1 MMISRRSLLLR
12 ALTGLVALRYLDAAQ
27 SAEPE
32 AVVKPR
38 VIGIQARKF
47 SYTPNEIT
55 VSKGEHIILELTAL
69 DFVHGFNI
77 PALHIRSDIPPGK
90 VTTVALQPTEAG
102 RFTFLCDNF
111 CGSGHEEMNGVLI
124 VTP

>member
-1 MMISRRSLLLR
+1 MKMTRRSLLLR
-12 ALTGLVALRYLDAAQ
+12 SFTGSIALLYLGAAK
-27 SAEPE
+27 SAAPE
-32 AVVKPR
+32 AEAKPR
-38 VIGIQARKF
+38 VISIQARKF

-77 PALHIRSDIPPGK
+77 PAFHIRSDIPPGK
-90 VTTVALQPTEAG
+90 VTTVELHPTEAG
-102 RFTFLCDNF
+102 RFIFLCDNF

-124 VTP
+124 VTA

>member
-1 MMISRRSLLLR
+1 MMTRRSVLQRSL
-12 ALTGLVALRYLDAAQ
+12 AGCVALLYLGAAK
-27 SAEPE
+27 SGAPE
-32 AVVKPR
+32 GETKPR

-77 PALHIRSDIPPGK
+77 PAFHVRSDIPPGK
-90 VTTVALQPTEAG
+90 MTRVELHPTEAG

>member
-1 MMISRRSLLLR
+1 MMTRRSVLLR
-12 ALTGLVALRYLDAAQ
+12 SLPGMTALLYLGATK

-32 AVVKPR
+32 AANKPR
-38 VIGIQARKF
+38 VISIQARKF

-55 VSKGEHIILELTAL
+55 VSRGEHIILELTAL

-77 PALHIRSDIPPGK
+77 PAFHVRSDIPPGK
-90 VTTVALQPTEAG
+90 MTRVELHPTEAG

>member
-1 MMISRRSLLLR
+1 MTRRSVLLR
-12 ALTGLVALRYLDAAQ
+12 SLPGMTALLYLGATK

-32 AVVKPR
+32 AANKPR
-38 VIGIQARKF
+38 VISIQARKF

-55 VSKGEHIILELTAL
+55 VSRGEHIILELTAL

-77 PALHIRSDIPPGK
+77 PAFHVRSDIPPGK
-90 VTTVALQPTEAG
+90 MTRVELHPTEAG